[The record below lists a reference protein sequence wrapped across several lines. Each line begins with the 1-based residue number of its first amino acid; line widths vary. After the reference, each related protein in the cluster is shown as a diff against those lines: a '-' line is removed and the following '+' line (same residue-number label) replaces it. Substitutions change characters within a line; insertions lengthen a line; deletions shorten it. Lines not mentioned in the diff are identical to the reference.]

1 MAKEWAKKFY
11 HSRKWLKV
19 RLLCLIRDH
28 YICQECGEAAYIVH
42 HIIEL
47 SPQNINDPSISLNLS
62 NLESVCHDC
71 HNHIHDMC
79 ESKSLTEGLGFTDD
93 GDIIEV
99 RKPDKLRDY

>member
-42 HIIEL
+42 HVIEL
-47 SPQNINDPSISLNLS
+47 SHQNINDTSISLNLD
-62 NLESVCHDC
+62 NLESVCKTCHDEL
-71 HNHIHDMC
+71 HNMC
-79 ESKSLTEGLGFTDD
+79 QVKSTIDGVRFDED
-93 GDIIEV
+93 GDLIKIM
-99 RKPDKLRDY
+99 KPDKLR